1 MSPVHSG
8 RGHIQDNFASF
19 FFVQLEGKEDTS
31 SIFKYVIDQ
40 DVKVSSCLLQHY
52 AFQSGG
58 VTPLMTQTSLCSHF
72 PLTEPETYNIYYEN
86 TLQIHI
92 LGNAYT
98 GRGWG
103 VERVKLLIAG
113 SSGAARMQSSALLY
127 MQTEHL
133 MLMWMGHCARDT
145 AGREQGIEDV
155 GNVWI

>member
-1 MSPVHSG
+1 MLL
-8 RGHIQDNFASF
+8 I
-19 FFVQLEGKEDTS
+19 KTS
-31 SIFKYVIDQ
+31 KA
-40 DVKVSSCLLQHY
+40 SSCLLRHY

-58 VTPLMTQTSLCSHF
+58 VTLLMTQTSLCSHF
-72 PLTEPETYNIYYEN
+72 PLTKPETYNIYYVN

-92 LGNAYT
+92 LGNLIQEEA
-98 GRGWG
+98 GE

-133 MLMWMGHCARDT
+133 MLMWTGHCVRDT

-155 GNVWI
+155 ENV